1 MNRYILSPCDSELF
15 DLLDSWLTLS
25 WTIPWSHR
33 QDSQDYNTLTNVRK
47 RTLAKP
53 ARNNLTTQSV
63 TNLATQPEEQPG
75 DTVRKTTWQ
84 HSQKNN
90 LATQP
95 EKQPGETA
103 RKTTW
108 RHSQKNNLAT
118 QPEKT
123 PGDTTRKTTWRHSQ
137 KNNLATQPEKRPS
150 PDLASWQHTMG
161 WRPPS
166 PGIGDRM
173 APLHK
178 LASFRTRS

>member
-1 MNRYILSPCDSELF
+1 MVWKFIYRMPEFFSIWVTFCRENIFILYPYIYLCMNRYILSPCDSELF
-15 DLLDSWLTLS
+15 DLLDNWLTLP
-25 WTIPWSHR
+25 WTISWSHS
-33 QDSQDYNTLTNVRK
+33 QDSHDYNTLTNVRK

-63 TNLATQPEEQPG
+63 TNLATQPEKQPG
-75 DTVRKTTWQ
+75 D
-84 HSQKNN
+84 
-90 LATQP
+90 
-95 EKQPGETA
+95 TA

-118 QPEKT
+118 QPEK
-123 PGDTTRKTTWRHSQ
+123 
-137 KNNLATQPEKRPS
+137 QPL
-150 PDLASWQHTMG
+150 PDLAGWQHTIG

-178 LASFRTRS
+178 LTSLRTRS